1 MVIGPNRLIIDGFSS
16 FSVKFPLSKFVW
28 FDGKYVTLDKAKV
41 PVTTHAIHYGTSVFE
56 GIRAYWNSKNL
67 FVFRLED
74 HMKRFRNSGKFYSI
88 SLNFT
93 NKQIENAIINLC
105 KKNNIKKTCYIRP
118 FYFVGDYGINL
129 HVTEKAPTNVAIFMF
144 PFGDLFNKKGITAGV
159 SSWRKFS
166 VSSTPPQAKM
176 GGNYLNSIL
185 ATQEA
190 KRNGYDEAILLDKLG
205 NVSEAPGE
213 NIFIVKDDEIITP
226 PLSSSALAG
235 ITRDSIFE
243 LAEDR
248 GYKVVIREITR
259 SELYIADE
267 VFLSGTAAE
276 ITPIIRI
283 DQNIV
288 GNGKTGIITSELI
301 ADYTD
306 VVMNRNKK
314 YSEWLTPV
322 Y

>member
-1 MVIGPNRLIIDGFSS
+1 M
-16 FSVKFPLSKFVW
+16 KFPLSKFVW

-41 PVTTHAIHYGTSVFE
+41 PVTTHAIHYGTSIFE

-105 KKNNIKKTCYIRP
+105 KKNNMKKSCYIRP

-213 NIFIVKDDEIITP
+213 NIFVVKDDEIITP

-276 ITPIIRI
+276 IIPIIRI
-283 DQNIV
+283 DQNVI
-288 GNGKTGIITSELI
+288 GNRKMGIITSELI
-301 ADYTD
+301 SDYTD

>member
-1 MVIGPNRLIIDGFSS
+1 MKFS
-16 FSVKFPLSKFVW
+16 LSKFVW
-28 FDGKYVTLDKAKV
+28 FDGKFVTLDKARV

-67 FVFRLED
+67 FIFRLED
-74 HMKRFRNSGKFYSI
+74 HIKRFRNSGRYYSI
-88 SLNFT
+88 SLKFN

-105 KKNNIKKTCYIRP
+105 KKNKMKKSCYIRP
-118 FYFVGDYGINL
+118 FYFVGEYGINL
-129 HVTEKAPTNVAIFMF
+129 HVTEKAPTIVAIFMF

-166 VSSTPPQAKM
+166 VSTTPPQAKM

-213 NIFIVKDDEIITP
+213 NIFIVKNNQIITP

-235 ITRDSIFE
+235 ITRDSIFQ
-243 LAEDR
+243 LAKDR
-248 GYKVVIREITR
+248 GYKVVIREISR
-259 SELYIADE
+259 SELYIAEE

-283 DQNIV
+283 DKNEI
-288 GNGKTGIITSELI
+288 GNGKVGAITSEI
-301 ADYTD
+301 MSDYTD
-306 VVMNRNKK
+306 LVMNRNEK
-314 YSEWLTPV
+314 YSEWLTRV